1 MKDYRD
7 FLRNSLNEQTNRR
20 RQQGLSSKRYAIAMT
35 PGIKTKSPY
44 ARFPQPK
51 QAEPNMPGI
60 TPDDYMSPFD
70 NYRGATATHKAMDD
84 YGAMDADGGVEGII
98 ERY

>member
-20 RQQGLSSKRYAIAMT
+20 RQQGLSTKRYAIAMT
-35 PGIKTKSPY
+35 PNIKSGGFS
-44 ARFPQPK
+44 ARFPKPK
-51 QAEPNMPGI
+51 RQEPNMPEI

-70 NYRGATATHKAMDD
+70 NYRGATATHKAMGD